1 MSAFRSLPLFLLFC
15 LALPLLAQ
23 HQHPVENPKRSDEPA
38 LLFDAAGEWHHAVS
52 TQSAMAQRYFDQGL
66 RLLYAFNHAEAI
78 RSFREAQKHDPKL
91 AMAFWGEA
99 LALGPNIN
107 DAGDADR
114 NLAAHEAIEKARSLA
129 GGATEA
135 ERAYIEALAV
145 RYSADKNADQKALNQ
160 KYAEAMAKVASRFP
174 EDADAL
180 VLHASAIMETMPWNY
195 WTKDGQPH
203 PGTEEAVRA
212 IESALARH
220 PEHAGANHY
229 HIHILEAKDPDR
241 AVPSAERLATLAPE
255 AGHLVHMPGHIW
267 IRVGRYDEA
276 DMANERGILADE
288 AYFARTP
295 AKGLYFIGYYPHNIH
310 FLNFATLF
318 EGRSQ
323 RALSSARKA
332 ATTLPADMS
341 TAPSFAQGIAV
352 TPLYAMVRF
361 GLWDD
366 VLKEPL
372 PGNTPFLK
380 AIWHYARG
388 MAYAGKKQL
397 ADAEKELAQL
407 TELSAKPEL
416 KDFAV
421 GNNKAAQITE
431 IASHSLAGEIAAR
444 QGKMDAAI
452 EHLKK
457 AVAGEDALT
466 YDEPADWPYPVRHWL
481 GAALLEA
488 GRASEAESVYREDL
502 RYNRENGWALF
513 GLMQSLK
520 AQGKNAE
527 AAEVEQRFEK
537 AWKRADV
544 VLTASRF

>member
-1 MSAFRSLPLFLLFC
+1 M
-15 LALPLLAQ
+15 
-23 HQHPVENPKRSDEPA
+23 
-38 LLFDAAGEWHHAVS
+38 S

-66 RLLYAFNHAEAI
+66 RLVYAFNHAEAI

-91 AMAFWGEA
+91 AMAWWGEA

-114 NLAAHEAIEKARSLA
+114 NHIAHQAVEKARSLA
-129 GGATEA
+129 AGATES
-135 ERAYIEALAV
+135 ERAFIGALAV
-145 RYSADKNADQKALNQ
+145 RYSADKDADQKALNQ
-160 KYAEAMAKVASRFP
+160 KYAEAMARVAARYP

-180 VLHASAIMETMPWNY
+180 VLYAAALMETMPWNY
-195 WTKDGQPH
+195 WTKDGKPH
-203 PGTEEAVRA
+203 PGTEDAIRA
-212 IESALARH
+212 IENALAKH

-229 HIHILEAKDPDR
+229 HIHIVEATDPDR
-241 AVPSAERLATLAPE
+241 AIPSAERLATLAPE

-288 AYFARTP
+288 AYFARTD
-295 AKGLYFIGYYPHNIH
+295 AKGLYFVGYYPHNIH
-310 FLNFATLF
+310 FLNWATLF

-332 ATTLPADMS
+332 ATTLPEDMS

-352 TPLYAMVRF
+352 TPLYTMVRF

-366 VLKEPL
+366 ILKEPL
-372 PGNTPFLK
+372 PGKTPFLE

-397 ADAEKELAQL
+397 SDAEKELAQL
-407 TELSAKPEL
+407 NQISAKPEL

-421 GNNKAAQITE
+421 GNNKAAQVTE

-444 QGKMDAAI
+444 QGKTDAAV

-457 AVAGEDALT
+457 AVAIEDTLT

-481 GAALLEA
+481 GAVLLEA
-488 GRASEAESVYREDL
+488 GRAPEAEAVYREDL
-502 RYNRENGWALF
+502 RHYRENGWSLL

-520 AQGKNAE
+520 AQGKTAE
-527 AAEVEQRFEK
+527 AAEVEKRFQQ